1 MIEADPNRSYVVD
14 VFEAGSNQKVR
25 FKHHCPRSYGSDHG
39 WHRSGNRQGKKIHE
53 GQGKVR
59 ECYLESGKLRIW
71 RKVREN
77 WNKLTQLLN
86 TIEGWPEETFGV
98 TVILTIFCLVKKE
111 HFCWKLIRLN
121 ERVGRTTEPASRSDI
136 LYIFGQGNQFY
147 LDQGKV
153 REFWKVMCMA
163 SAYCNFISM
172 D

>member
-86 TIEGWPEETFGV
+86 TIEGWKKHLGSPWSWRYFFWWRRNIFVENLSVWMNGWEGRLKVEARTCFQIWYFVFIWSGKSVLFGSGKSQG
-98 TVILTIFCLVKKE
+98 ILKSDVYG
-111 HFCWKLIRLN
+111 IR
-121 ERVGRTTEPASRSDI
+121 V
-136 LYIFGQGNQFY
+136 
-147 LDQGKV
+147 
-153 REFWKVMCMA
+153 
-163 SAYCNFISM
+163 
-172 D
+172 